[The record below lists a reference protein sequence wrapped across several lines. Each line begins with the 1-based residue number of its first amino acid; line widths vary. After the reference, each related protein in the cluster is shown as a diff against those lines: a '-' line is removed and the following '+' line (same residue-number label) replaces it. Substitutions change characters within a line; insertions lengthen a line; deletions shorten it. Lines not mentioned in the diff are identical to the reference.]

1 MFYKQEIGQ
10 NGENLAEDYL
20 KNEGYKIIKRNFRC
34 KQGEIDIIAIDNNEL
49 VFIEVKTR
57 STAKYGNPAE
67 AVNTIKQKH
76 LKNAAEFYVHI
87 HNLYKRFIRFD
98 VIEIYYNRAGYK
110 INHIKQAMDYQES
123 IDF

>member
-34 KQGEIDIIAIDNNEL
+34 KQGEIDIIAMDKNEL

-76 LKNAAEFYVHI
+76 LKSAAEFYVHI

-98 VIEIYYNRAGYK
+98 VIEIYYNKSGYK